1 MFDSNFRYR
10 WLQTLFMY
18 YRLSFRH
25 RNSWQDA
32 GRIKLH
38 RADLIRFIYELSV
51 ELRVHYE
58 TPPPRRLLYHGGSLS
73 HGEVID
79 FKRNILSRGNVKN
92 HALENDVHSATDD
105 PSLLYLNQNQKLL
118 KLQRLQILQNLLM
131 VLLPFHLSL
140 FIIKLLVSKL
150 MLPD

>member
-1 MFDSNFRYR
+1 M
-10 WLQTLFMY
+10 TK
-18 YRLSFRH
+18 
-25 RNSWQDA
+25 DA

-79 FKRNILSRGNVKN
+79 FKRNLLSSGNVKN
-92 HALENDVHSATDD
+92 HALSYDVHSVADD
-105 PSLLYLNQNQKLL
+105 PSLLYLNQSQKPSLSRD
-118 KLQRLQILQNLLM
+118 QTTSNDVADVPIL
-131 VLLPFHLSL
+131 PG
-140 FIIKLLVSKL
+140 
-150 MLPD
+150 D